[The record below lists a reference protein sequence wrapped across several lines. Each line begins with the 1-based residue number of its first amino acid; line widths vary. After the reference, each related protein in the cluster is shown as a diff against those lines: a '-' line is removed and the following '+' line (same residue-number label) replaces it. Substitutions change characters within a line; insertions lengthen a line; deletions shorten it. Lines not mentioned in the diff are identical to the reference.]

1 MIKIHPLVKKLTL
14 KDSGEIYYVNL
25 NNILYTNEIKV
36 DNLEYKFFTR
46 IMFINNTSIDVL
58 ESEIRIW
65 LINA

>member
-46 IMFINNTSIDVL
+46 INII
-58 ESEIRIW
+58 
-65 LINA
+65 